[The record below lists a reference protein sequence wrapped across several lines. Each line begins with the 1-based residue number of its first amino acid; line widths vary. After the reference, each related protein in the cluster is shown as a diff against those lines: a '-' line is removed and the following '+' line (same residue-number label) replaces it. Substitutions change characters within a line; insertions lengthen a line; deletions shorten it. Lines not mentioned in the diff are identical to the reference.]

1 MEANRDGWHLEY
13 SDEGDDGEIVSV
25 VDHPASSEAANNPVS
40 FQSPEGSIKATKYC
54 LRWQRCFLLS
64 AGQIHYAIASDSD
77 LKFSKYPPET
87 MERLNKLMPGRS
99 REAFTSKRKSNWP
112 AMRRPKA
119 PDALRQ
125 AKADEQYRGYLL
137 TLEQSYARIRK
148 KCDRSTEY
156 EKFLKKRLISM
167 GCPSCVL
174 LNSGQMQNLN
184 IDPSF

>member
-1 MEANRDGWHLEY
+1 
-13 SDEGDDGEIVSV
+13 
-25 VDHPASSEAANNPVS
+25 
-40 FQSPEGSIKATKYC
+40 
-54 LRWQRCFLLS
+54 
-64 AGQIHYAIASDSD
+64 
-77 LKFSKYPPET
+77 
-87 MERLNKLMPGRS
+87 
-99 REAFTSKRKSNWP
+99 
-112 AMRRPKA
+112 MRRPKA
-119 PDALRQ
+119 PDALLQ